1 MSNTP
6 ERPEPKTSDIA
17 NMLLMLSNVVDRQR
31 RIEDKLK
38 EILVR
43 LGRIEEKVD
52 DWETVDE

>member
-1 MSNTP
+1 MSNT